1 MRTLV
6 MVVMMLVSTLAQ
18 AEPFPLNCMFD
29 EKVKAPKGQACFN
42 MPLGKH
48 KGLRLRHAKLKAANI
63 LGTIPKNVEIVTGY
77 PLAWKVTADFP
88 KGGFLFKKIR
98 E

>member
-6 MVVMMLVSTLAQ
+6 MVAVMAMSTMGQ

-29 EKVKAPKGQACFN
+29 AKVKAPSGHACFS
-42 MPLGKH
+42 MPLGKL
-48 KGLRLRHAKLKAANI
+48 KGHRLRLAKLRAANI

-77 PLAWKVTADFP
+77 PLDWMVTDDLP
-88 KGGFLFKKIR
+88 KGGFLFKKIK
-98 E
+98 